1 MTSWRGSKTRITW
14 STSSGPAN
22 ILYSQKQIG
31 RMVCRVSR
39 RGRAMKC
46 NTKLQEVKI
55 CNLVNKTNL
64 VQQVGF
70 IYKII
75 QRCMVNKTKQ
85 KKKLKMCIPVFSH
98 IQYLLFCTHRYF
110 VQPYGRTLNCAVT
123 HSSVN
128 GTDHDQLY

>member
-85 KKKLKMCIPVFSH
+85 KKKAENVYSSFLPHTIFAILHPSLFRSTVRTDTKLRSH
-98 IQYLLFCTHRYF
+98 TFQR
-110 VQPYGRTLNCAVT
+110 QWN
-123 HSSVN
+123 
-128 GTDHDQLY
+128 

>member
-123 HSSVN
+123 PSSVN